1 MRPTSRIETAHHCC
15 WRRSATLTRGCAMS
29 SLMPPM
35 PVRSSDRP
43 SRGSVNGPLRSSNVQ
58 IPPRGSS
65 SCLAGGGSSEP
76 SLGSTATAALPRT
89 SKHPSK
95 APRAGSTSPPSSCS
109 DDGSPGADLS
119 SEFRVRLLDPLDC
132 PALKTPQHGFG
143 TAFTLG
149 IHLFLQLTI
158 SILAMSGSAS
168 AGIFGPPPP
177 PDQINT
183 FAVDGT
189 FQDGTPLVGT
199 IGLGSQG
206 CSTLRRQLI

>member
-1 MRPTSRIETAHHCC
+1 
-15 WRRSATLTRGCAMS
+15 
-29 SLMPPM
+29 
-35 PVRSSDRP
+35 
-43 SRGSVNGPLRSSNVQ
+43 
-58 IPPRGSS
+58 
-65 SCLAGGGSSEP
+65 
-76 SLGSTATAALPRT
+76 
-89 SKHPSK
+89 
-95 APRAGSTSPPSSCS
+95 
-109 DDGSPGADLS
+109 
-119 SEFRVRLLDPLDC
+119 
-132 PALKTPQHGFG
+132 LKTPQHGFG

-199 IGLGSQG
+199 IGLGSPSGAVSSVNITIAPANFLDPHSFTNVGLPASIGPIGQFYLVQG
-206 CSTLRRQLI
+206 GLLGGPYNNWEIGALASSLGDGLSLIFPGNIQNSYKKLL